1 MKKTLIFILT
11 FFSSLQIY
19 ALTAYEGSYD
29 LYAKTK
35 MGNLKIGIASLVLEV
50 NENHFVFNTAAT
62 TGTLWKVLYDYS
74 RFEKSVGDETDG
86 QIINTY
92 FSVNERIKDEVKQ
105 NYEIQIITDKN
116 YALSSSG
123 EQWEVKPGLLVDQLS
138 VYLALANDI
147 RNKPDQLEFIYQV
160 VNQNGVNYLKFL
172 VEGFESININENE
185 IETVKVYCEELKL
198 TLNLSLHDNL
208 QPVTINK
215 INGKNEFIMVIK
227 EFSSSS

>member
-1 MKKTLIFILT
+1 MKKTFIFILT
-11 FFSSLQIY
+11 FLSSLQIY

-35 MGNLKIGIASLVLEV
+35 MGNLKIGTASLVLEV
-50 NENHFVFNTAAT
+50 NENHFVFNTEAT
-62 TGTLWKVLYDYS
+62 TGSLWKVLYDYS

-92 FSVNERIKDEVKQ
+92 FSVIERVKNEVKK

-116 YALSSSG
+116 YALSSTG
-123 EQWEVKPGLLVDQLS
+123 EGWKVKPGLLVDPLS
-138 VYLALANDI
+138 VYLALSNDI
-147 RNKPDQLEFIYQV
+147 SKKPDQLEFTYQV
-160 VNQNGVNYLKFL
+160 VDQVGVKYLKFL
-172 VEGFESININENE
+172 VDGFESININENE
-185 IETVKVYCEELKL
+185 IETVKVYCEELQL

-208 QPVTINK
+208 QPVTIRK
-215 INGKNEFIMVIK
+215 INGKNEFIMILK

>member
-1 MKKTLIFILT
+1 MKKTLIFIFALL
-11 FFSSLQIY
+11 SSLQIY

-35 MGNLKIGIASLVLEV
+35 MGTLKIGVASLVLEV

-62 TGTLWKVLYDYS
+62 TGSLWKVLYDYS
-74 RFEKSVGDETDG
+74 RFEKSVGNETDG

-92 FSVNERIKDEVKQ
+92 FSVIERVKDEVKK

-116 YALSSSG
+116 YALSSTG
-123 EQWEVKPGLLVDQLS
+123 EQWKVKPGLLVDQLS

-147 RNKPDQLEFIYQV
+147 RNKPDQLEFTYQV
-160 VNQNGVNYLKFL
+160 VDQDGVKYLKFL
-172 VEGFESININENE
+172 VDGFESININENE
-185 IETVKVYCEELKL
+185 IETVKVYCEELQL
-198 TLNLSLHDNL
+198 TLNLSLHDNF

-215 INGKNEFIMVIK
+215 INGKNEFIMVLK

>member
-11 FFSSLQIY
+11 FLSSLQIY

-50 NENHFVFNTAAT
+50 NENHFVFNTEAT
-62 TGTLWKVLYDYS
+62 TGSLWKVLYDYS
-74 RFEKSVGDETDG
+74 RFEKSVGNETDG
-86 QIINTY
+86 QIINTH
-92 FSVNERIKDEVKQ
+92 FSVIERVKDEVKK

-116 YALSSSG
+116 YALSSTG
-123 EQWEVKPGLLVDQLS
+123 EQWKVKPGFLVDQLS

-147 RNKPDQLEFIYQV
+147 RKKPDQLEFTYQV
-160 VNQNGVNYLKFL
+160 VDQVGVKYLKFL
-172 VEGFESININENE
+172 VDGFESININENE
-185 IETVKVYCEELKL
+185 IETVKVYCEELHL
-198 TLNLSLHDNL
+198 TLNLSLHDNF
-208 QPVTINK
+208 QPVTIHK
-215 INGKNEFIMVIK
+215 INGKNEFIMILK

>member
-35 MGNLKIGIASLVLEV
+35 MGNLKIGTASLVLEV
-50 NENHFVFNTAAT
+50 NENHFVFNTEAT
-62 TGTLWKVLYDYS
+62 TGSLWKVLYDYS
-74 RFEKSVGDETDG
+74 RFEKSVGNETDG
-86 QIINTY
+86 QIINTH
-92 FSVNERIKDEVKQ
+92 FSVIERVKDEVKK

-116 YALSSSG
+116 YALSSTG
-123 EQWEVKPGLLVDQLS
+123 EGWKVKPGLLVDPLS
-138 VYLALANDI
+138 VYLALSNDI
-147 RNKPDQLEFIYQV
+147 SKKPDQLEFTYQV
-160 VNQNGVNYLKFL
+160 VDQVGVKYLKFL
-172 VEGFESININENE
+172 VDGFESININENE
-185 IETVKVYCEELKL
+185 IETIKVYCEELKL
-198 TLNLSLHDNL
+198 TLNLSLHNNL

-215 INGKNEFIMVIK
+215 INGKTEFIMVLK

>member
-1 MKKTLIFILT
+1 MKKTLVFLLT
-11 FFSSLQIY
+11 FLSSLQIY

-35 MGNLKIGIASLVLEV
+35 MGNLKIGAASLVLEV
-50 NENHFVFNTAAT
+50 NENHFVFNTEAT
-62 TGTLWKVLYDYS
+62 TGSLWKVLYDYS
-74 RFEKSVGDETDG
+74 RFEKSIGNETDG

-92 FSVNERIKDEVKQ
+92 FSVIERIKDEVKK

-116 YALSSSG
+116 YALSSTG

-147 RNKPDQLEFIYQV
+147 RKKPNQSEFIYQV
-160 VNQNGVNYLKFL
+160 VDQDGVNYLKFL
-172 VEGFESININENE
+172 VEGYESININENE
-185 IETVKVYCEELKL
+185 IETIKVYCEELKL

>member
-1 MKKTLIFILT
+1 MKKTLIFIFAFL
-11 FFSSLQIY
+11 SSLQIY

-50 NENHFVFNTAAT
+50 NENHFVFSTEAT
-62 TGTLWKVLYDYS
+62 TGSLWKVLYDYS
-74 RFEKSVGDETDG
+74 RFEKSVGDEIDG

-92 FSVNERIKDEVKQ
+92 FSVIERVKDEVKK

-116 YALSSSG
+116 YALSSTG
-123 EQWEVKPGLLVDQLS
+123 EQWKVKPGLLVDQLS

-147 RNKPDQLEFIYQV
+147 RKKPDQLEFTYQV
-160 VNQNGVNYLKFL
+160 VDQDGVKYLKFL
-172 VEGFESININENE
+172 VDGFESININENE
-185 IETVKVYCEELKL
+185 IETIKVYCEELKL

-208 QPVTINK
+208 QPVTIRK
-215 INGKNEFIMVIK
+215 INGKNEFIMVLK

>member
-11 FFSSLQIY
+11 FLSSLQIY

-35 MGNLKIGIASLVLEV
+35 MGNLKIGTASLVLEV
-50 NENHFVFNTAAT
+50 NENHFVFNTEAT
-62 TGTLWKVLYDYS
+62 TGSLWKVLYDYS

-86 QIINTY
+86 QIINTH
-92 FSVNERIKDEVKQ
+92 FSVIERVKDEVKK

-116 YALSSSG
+116 YALSSTG
-123 EQWEVKPGLLVDQLS
+123 EGWKVKPGLLVDPLS
-138 VYLALANDI
+138 VYLALSNDI
-147 RNKPDQLEFIYQV
+147 SKKPDQLEFTYQV
-160 VNQNGVNYLKFL
+160 VDQVGVKYLKFL
-172 VEGFESININENE
+172 VDGFESININENE
-185 IETVKVYCEELKL
+185 IETVKVYCEELQL

-208 QPVTINK
+208 QPVTIRK
-215 INGKNEFIMVIK
+215 INGKNEFIMILK

>member
-160 VNQNGVNYLKFL
+160 VDQDGVNYLKFL

>member
-11 FFSSLQIY
+11 FLSSLQIY
-19 ALTAYEGSYD
+19 ALTAYEGIYD

-35 MGNLKIGIASLVLEV
+35 MGNLKIGTASLVLEV
-50 NENHFVFNTAAT
+50 NENHFVFNTEAT
-62 TGTLWKVLYDYS
+62 TGSLWKVLYDYS
-74 RFEKSVGDETDG
+74 RFEKSVGNEIDDH
-86 QIINTY
+86 IINTY
-92 FSVNERIKDEVKQ
+92 FSVIERVKDEVKK

-160 VNQNGVNYLKFL
+160 VDQDGVNYLKFL

-185 IETVKVYCEELKL
+185 IETVKVYCEELQL
-198 TLNLSLHDNL
+198 ILNLSLHDNF
-208 QPVTINK
+208 QPVTIRK
-215 INGKNEFIMVIK
+215 INGKNEFIMVLK
-227 EFSSSS
+227 EFSYSS

>member
-92 FSVNERIKDEVKQ
+92 FSVNEMIKDEVKQ

-160 VNQNGVNYLKFL
+160 VDQNGVNYLKFL